1 MSRLRSLRL
10 CVSRI
15 LSFLIVFHF
24 HFAPPLPPPPPWTQ
38 QLPATVSDLKFL
50 EKNNKFKKKMI
61 SVEIESREQTGR
73 PNGGGRSGRQKEKNE
88 L

>member
-24 HFAPPLPPPPPWTQ
+24 HFAPPLPPPMDSTT
-38 QLPATVSDLKFL
+38 ATVSDLKFL

>member
-1 MSRLRSLRL
+1 M
-10 CVSRI
+10 
-15 LSFLIVFHF
+15 
-24 HFAPPLPPPPPWTQ
+24 APT
-38 QLPATVSDLKFL
+38 TEKVSDLKFL